1 MTRSVVAAHGKNE
14 LICIFSPSI
23 PFVLNFSPCP
33 TQPVRRDAIHR
44 VRRQPHTPFDAH
56 QNRIDSLF
64 FLPQSHFFSTFFYYS
79 LSAFASLR
87 LCVLFRVFLSPAPIS
102 AIRYNELMAIKITP
116 DQEIWVMTTEGS
128 KITGYNRQYLEQLA
142 RKNLSL
148 PEDERLL
155 KVRMRARRYEL
166 WLPDLLRYIEE
177 IGNGPHQD
185 KK

>member
-1 MTRSVVAAHGKNE
+1 
-14 LICIFSPSI
+14 
-23 PFVLNFSPCP
+23 
-33 TQPVRRDAIHR
+33 
-44 VRRQPHTPFDAH
+44 
-56 QNRIDSLF
+56 
-64 FLPQSHFFSTFFYYS
+64 
-79 LSAFASLR
+79 
-87 LCVLFRVFLSPAPIS
+87 
-102 AIRYNELMAIKITP
+102 MAVQITP

-185 KK
+185 KKWSTRESILQLNTEITLKTSE